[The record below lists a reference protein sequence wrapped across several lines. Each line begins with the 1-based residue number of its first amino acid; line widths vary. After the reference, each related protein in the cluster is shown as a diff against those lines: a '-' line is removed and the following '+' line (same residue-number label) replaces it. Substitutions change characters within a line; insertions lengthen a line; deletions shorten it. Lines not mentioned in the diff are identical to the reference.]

1 MGMRESH
8 CVIQGE
14 EMEKKSIDELVS
26 GNRSYRR
33 FDGSMTVK
41 METLKELIE
50 LARKVASAG
59 NLQPLKYILSTDEEK
74 NREIF
79 SCLAWAAYL
88 PKWKGPEPAE
98 RPAAY
103 IVVMGDKS
111 ITENFRCDH
120 GIAAQTILL
129 GTRERGLGGCI
140 FAAINHKKLRSYLS
154 ISDDHEVL
162 LVIALGKP
170 VEEVVL
176 EPVGKDGNIRY
187 WRDEKGIH
195 HVPKRSLEEIIVA
208 AH

>member
-1 MGMRESH
+1 
-8 CVIQGE
+8 
-14 EMEKKSIDELVS
+14 MEKKSIHELVM

-33 FDGSMTVK
+33 FDGSIRVK
-41 METLKELIE
+41 IETLKDLID

-88 PKWKGPEPAE
+88 PKWKGPEPEE
-98 RPAAY
+98 RPTAY
-103 IVVMGDKS
+103 IVVMGDKT
-111 ITENFRCDH
+111 ITDNFRCDH

-129 GTRERGLGGCI
+129 GAREQGLGGCI

-154 ISDDHEVL
+154 ISPHHEVL

-170 VEEVVL
+170 VEQVVL
-176 EPVGKDGNIRY
+176 ESVEEDGNIRY
-187 WRDEKGIH
+187 WRDENGVH
-195 HVPKRSLEEIIVA
+195 HVPKRNLEEIIVA